1 MMRLLS
7 PNEAKFWLL
16 DQVAPT
22 NSVVVL
28 QRAAGGFPTEA
39 PPGFDLPVARL
50 GRRAR
55 PRWTEPT
62 RPGVLARITLDSEA
76 DWVGVAEDL
85 LDARIGTDDN
95 PPWQAVVADHPGGQ
109 TLLLAVSHALTDY
122 RTALAIGH
130 AFAEGTLVGD
140 LAPACEEL
148 LPDRIFADEEAGAL
162 IEGWWSDRAGA
173 RWEALGLQRLTAI
186 LPPASRT
193 RLMLHRYDEGETA
206 RILERCEAEGASLNS
221 ALAIALRDAAGTDAC
236 AFSVDL
242 SRFIRPALPPGPGM
256 AISHVYADLAPG
268 DFWEAARDN
277 RAVVFDRIEG
287 GEAGDS
293 LLILPRLLQRPGTPP
308 AWRRSGLTI
317 TGAPTWRAAGED
329 GYDLQLVLSAAR
341 AGGGVVIP
349 TLWRGQLQLL
359 GCSPED
365 DIAMPLAAL
374 AAALLRACD

>member
-7 PNEAKFWLL
+7 PNETKFWLL

-22 NSVVVL
+22 NSIVVL
-28 QRAAGGFPTEA
+28 QRGSAGFPTQA
-39 PPGFDLPVARL
+39 PPGFDIPVARI
-50 GRRAR
+50 GRRGR
-55 PRWTEPT
+55 PRWSAATT
-62 RPGVLARITLDSEA
+62 PGVIRRVTLTAEA
-76 DWVGVAEDL
+76 DWVGIAEQL

-95 PPWQAVVADHPGGQ
+95 PPWEAVVADHPDGQ

-122 RTALAIGH
+122 RTALALGR
-130 AFAEGTLVGD
+130 AFAEGTPVGD

-148 LPDRIFADEEAGAL
+148 LPDRVFGDEDAGAL

-173 RWEALGLQRLTAI
+173 RWEALGPSRLTAI

-193 RLMLHRYDEGETA
+193 RLTLHRYDEAETA
-206 RILERCEAEGASLNS
+206 RILDRCEAEGASLNS

-242 SRFIRPALPPGPGM
+242 SRFIRPALPAGPGM
-256 AISHVYADLAPG
+256 AISHVHADLAPG

-277 RAVVFDRIEG
+277 RAVVFERIEA

-365 DIAMPLAAL
+365 DVAMPLAPL

>member
-28 QRAAGGFPTEA
+28 QRAEGGFPLQP

-55 PRWTEPT
+55 PRWTAAT
-62 RPGVLARITLDSEA
+62 RPGVMARITLAAEA

-122 RTALAIGH
+122 RTALAIGR
-130 AFAEGTLVGD
+130 AFAEGTPVGD

-148 LPDRIFADEEAGAL
+148 LPGRVFADAEAGDL

-193 RLMLHRYDEGETA
+193 QLTLHRYDEAQTA
-206 RILERCEAEGASLNS
+206 RILERCDAEGASLNS

-268 DFWEAARDN
+268 EFWESARDN
-277 RAVVFDRIEG
+277 RAVVFERIEG

-308 AWRRSGLTI
+308 EWRRSGLTI

-329 GYDLQLVLSAAR
+329 GYDQQLVLSAAR

-365 DIAMPLAAL
+365 DVAMPLASL